1 MNAIFDFILHM
12 DRYLGHFTAEHGAWV
27 YALLFVVV
35 FAETGLVVTPF
46 LPGDTLL
53 FIAGALAGSGLLSAP
68 AAGITLAAAAIA
80 GNLSNYLIG
89 RAIGPRV
96 FTERSRLLNRRYL
109 EQTHAFFERHG
120 GKTIVLAR
128 FLPIIRTFAP
138 FVAGVG
144 AMSWPRFFAY
154 TLLGACAWVA
164 LVFTGG
170 IFFGNLSFVRNNL
183 TLVILGIVVVSLIP
197 AFVAGLRARFRSAS

>member
-1 MNAIFDFILHM
+1 MSWTFDFLLHL
-12 DRYLGHFTAEHGAWV
+12 DRHLAGFAAEHGAWV
-27 YALLFVVV
+27 YGLLFVII

-46 LPGDTLL
+46 LPGDTLV
-53 FIAGALAGSGLLSAP
+53 FIAGALAGAGLFSGP
-68 AAGITLAAAAIA
+68 ATAAVLFAAAVL
-80 GNLSNYLIG
+80 GNLCNYFIG

-96 FTERSRLLNRRYL
+96 FARGSRWLNRRHL
-109 EQTHAFFERHG
+109 DDTHAFFERHG

-144 AMSWPRFFAY
+144 AMTPGRFAAY
-154 TLLGACAWVA
+154 TVVGALGWVG

-170 IFFGNLSFVRNNL
+170 IFFGNLAVVRDHL
-183 TLVILGIVVVSLIP
+183 TLVILGIVAVSLIP
-197 AFVAGLRARFRSAS
+197 AAVLELRRRRQ